1 MTVHTLD
8 LSFQYPSPDMKKIK
22 QNRDELHYKIRTLS
36 TVYLPVL
43 WEQLASLSEEV
54 NATDKQALSTLT
66 LLPTALPI
74 SEVQRFHT
82 IIENLKFEPSSP
94 EQQEAIDNFYEE
106 IKSSIESGT
115 SEVSKLATTL
125 NNNLAN
131 LKAVT
136 LSDNQYRIK
145 ELEVS
150 ISNISPYVAEE
161 ERDIEKLAK
170 DESDLNNAIKL
181 IEATDTFSLINE
193 LFLTAE
199 KLAGLNLSAPQVDL
213 VKAGIAAAG
222 KILNLI
228 SDRIKYDNLIEARR
242 QLQARL
248 DDRRRNLAR
257 INQDIKLLQDQKNQ
271 LVEFQSVQT
280 PRGAYT
286 NEISTLADAID
297 KFLEINEHD
306 VADDFSSVVKRFIE
320 QSNIFIKHLNN
331 LRQEWRS

>member
-1 MTVHTLD
+1 MR
-8 LSFQYPSPDMKKIK
+8 KIK

-43 WEQLASLSEEV
+43 REQLVSLSEEL
-54 NATDKQALSTLT
+54 NTTDKQALSTLT

-82 IIENLKFEPSSP
+82 VIEKLKLEPSSP
-94 EQQEAIDNFYEE
+94 EQQEAIDSFYKE
-106 IKSSIESGT
+106 IKSLIDSGK
-115 SEVSKLATTL
+115 SEVSKLATAL

-145 ELEVS
+145 ELEAS
-150 ISNISPYVAEE
+150 ISSISPYVAEE
-161 ERDIEKLAK
+161 ERSIEKMGK
-170 DESDLNNAIKL
+170 DESELSNAIKL
-181 IEATDTFSLINE
+181 IEATDTFSLIKE

-199 KLAGLNLSAPQVDL
+199 KLAGLNLSTPQIEL

-228 SDRIKYDNLIEARR
+228 SDRIKYGNLIEARR
-242 QLQARL
+242 QIQLRL

-271 LVEFQSVQT
+271 LVAFQSVQA
-280 PRGAYT
+280 PRVAYT

-297 KFLEINEHD
+297 KFLEINEHN

-320 QSNIFIKHLNN
+320 QSNSFIKHLNN
-331 LRQEWRS
+331 LRQEWQS

>member
-1 MTVHTLD
+1 MTVHTLGS
-8 LSFQYPSPDMKKIK
+8 SFQYPSPDMRKIK

-43 WEQLASLSEEV
+43 REQLVSLSEEL
-54 NATDKQALSTLT
+54 NTTDKQALSTLT

-82 IIENLKFEPSSP
+82 VIEKLKLEPSSP
-94 EQQEAIDNFYEE
+94 EQQEAIDSFYKE
-106 IKSSIESGT
+106 IKSLIDSGK
-115 SEVSKLATTL
+115 SEVSKLATAL

-145 ELEVS
+145 ELEAS
-150 ISNISPYVAEE
+150 ISSISPYVAEE
-161 ERDIEKLAK
+161 ERSIEKMGK
-170 DESDLNNAIKL
+170 DESELSNAIKL
-181 IEATDTFSLINE
+181 IEATDTFSLIKE

-199 KLAGLNLSAPQVDL
+199 KLAGLNLSTPQIEL

-228 SDRIKYDNLIEARR
+228 SDRIKYGNLIEARR
-242 QLQARL
+242 QIQLRL

-271 LVEFQSVQT
+271 LVAFQSVQA
-280 PRGAYT
+280 PRVAYT

-297 KFLEINEHD
+297 KFLEINEHN

-320 QSNIFIKHLNN
+320 QSNSFIKHLNN
-331 LRQEWRS
+331 LRQEWQS